1 MVRKGSKSS
10 SAKGKWYWNW
20 ISRNIYASVAAAFVV
35 VLALLFMLKFIT
47 RHNQELEVPSF
58 ANLTLEQATAL
69 ADAHNL
75 RLEVTDSV
83 YINRMVPGTVYKQNP
98 LANSKVKKNRRILLC
113 INATSPKLVKMPHL
127 VGFSL
132 RQALSELASSQL
144 RVGKLIYVEDMAT
157 NNVVGQQYK
166 GRDIEFGTEIVCESE
181 IDLKVGVNPNED
193 MTYLPN
199 LLGIPYPLVKN
210 YLIDNSLN
218 LDKAIF
224 DATVKDFKDSLAAVV
239 YRQIPDARDTTISQS
254 VKMGSP
260 VVVYCSLDKTLV
272 PVTDPEDE
280 EDQED

>member
-20 ISRNIYASVAAAFVV
+20 ISRNIYASVAAAFFIVV
-35 VLALLFMLKFIT
+35 VLLFMLKYIT

-83 YINRMVPGTVYKQNP
+83 YINRMAPGTVYRQNP
-98 LANSKVKKNRRILLC
+98 VANSKVKKNRRILLC

-144 RVGKLIYVEDMAT
+144 RVGRLIYVKDMAT

-181 IDLKVGVNPNED
+181 IDLKVGVNPDED

-224 DATVKDFKDSLAAVV
+224 DSTVKDFKDSLAAVV
-239 YRQIPDARDTTISQS
+239 YRQIPDVRDTTIAQS
-254 VKMGSP
+254 IKMGSP

-280 EDQED
+280 AEQED

>member
-20 ISRNIYASVAAAFVV
+20 ISRNIYASVAAAFFIVV
-35 VLALLFMLKFIT
+35 VLLFMLKYIT

-83 YINRMVPGTVYKQNP
+83 YINRMAPGTVYRQNP
-98 LANSKVKKNRRILLC
+98 VANSKVKKNRRILLC

-144 RVGKLIYVEDMAT
+144 RVGKLIYVKDMAT

-181 IDLKVGVNPNED
+181 IDLKVGVNPDED

-224 DATVKDFKDSLAAVV
+224 DSTVKDFKDSLAAVV
-239 YRQIPDARDTTISQS
+239 YRQIPDVRDTTIAQS
-254 VKMGSP
+254 IKMGSP

-280 EDQED
+280 AEQED

>member
-20 ISRNIYASVAAAFVV
+20 ISRNIYASVAAAFFIVV
-35 VLALLFMLKFIT
+35 VLLFMLKYIT

-58 ANLTLEQATAL
+58 ANLTLEQATVL

-83 YINRMVPGTVYKQNP
+83 YINRMAPGTVYRQNP
-98 LANSKVKKNRRILLC
+98 VANSKVKKNRRILLC

-144 RVGKLIYVEDMAT
+144 RVGKLIYVKDMAT

-181 IDLKVGVNPNED
+181 IDLKVGVNPDED

-218 LDKAIF
+218 LDKVIF
-224 DATVKDFKDSLAAVV
+224 DSTVKDFKDSLAAVV
-239 YRQIPDARDTTISQS
+239 YRQIPDSRDTTIAQS
-254 VKMGSP
+254 IKMGSP

-280 EDQED
+280 AEQED

>member
-20 ISRNIYASVAAAFVV
+20 ISRNIYASVATAFFIVV
-35 VLALLFMLKFIT
+35 VLLFMLKYIT

-83 YINRMVPGTVYKQNP
+83 YINRMAPGTVYRQNP
-98 LANSKVKKNRRILLC
+98 VANSKVKKNRRILLC

-144 RVGKLIYVEDMAT
+144 RVGKLIYVKDMAT

-181 IDLKVGVNPNED
+181 IDLKVGVNPDED

-224 DATVKDFKDSLAAVV
+224 DSTVKDFKDSLAAVV
-239 YRQIPDARDTTISQS
+239 YRQIPDVRDTTIAQS
-254 VKMGSP
+254 IKMGSP

-280 EDQED
+280 AEQED